1 MDNRY
6 VEACDTIGYNFE
18 FAYFFWSIGSM
29 TIVLMN
35 FFLRLLIIYM
45 IRFMGYSTE
54 TRKTSTVLVA
64 VFAIQFIN
72 TDLIVLLMNA
82 DLSQIWPNS
91 HLENTFYQGLYGDF
105 TLNWYKN
112 IGKLL
117 VDTMIFNIYWPV
129 LEFILLYLWRL
140 LFRLIDVRCRCRK
153 WQTKSKTID
162 EYVTTY

>member
-72 TDLIVLLMNA
+72 TDLIVLFMNA
-82 DLSQIWPNS
+82 DLSQILPNS
-91 HLENTFYQGLYGDF
+91 HLENTF
-105 TLNWYKN
+105 
-112 IGKLL
+112 
-117 VDTMIFNIYWPV
+117 
-129 LEFILLYLWRL
+129 
-140 LFRLIDVRCRCRK
+140 
-153 WQTKSKTID
+153 
-162 EYVTTY
+162 